1 MSSVSKREKRRDF
14 PGGPVVKDLPAN
26 IRDLGS
32 SPGPGISH
40 MLWGSYACVPQPLN
54 PVGKEPVLHNKRPPQ
69 REACAL
75 LLESSPHLP
84 QLEKVCLEQQ
94 TPRIAKII
102 NRKSAEPSLE
112 IGRNQGRLAGRDIGK
127 TNRN

>member
-1 MSSVSKREKRRDF
+1 LSSVSKREKRRDF

-54 PVGKEPVLHNKRPPQ
+54 PVGKKPVLHSKRPPQ

-75 LLESSPHLP
+75 PLESSPHLL

-94 TPRIAKII
+94 TPKIAKII
-102 NRKSAEPSLE
+102 NNFKRFLKQK
-112 IGRNQGRLAGRDIGK
+112 GKWDI
-127 TNRN
+127 